1 MLFDVYFKSTHVFV
15 FLSSCFFPVLSSTHC
30 GVVFLFLGW
39 NRPWRRIQYK
49 YCLDRWPWSP
59 HGRYWVPWSIQVGA
73 SFSQSAKLENK
84 CPLKQHEMQE
94 KCKFLT
100 NAEWLTE
107 PLYQRSNKMFGLGDL
122 NFVTKTRNMSI
133 QKKLHQDLGVVIQVC
148 SPLARHVPLCMPKG
162 KKIYWVILE
171 NSAYYNIWCDLKW
184 TLAYWL
190 LWEAL
195 HYLFHFFEQAFPKL
209 HWAIEFFAQIFAHGN
224 SWHS

>member
-73 SFSQSAKLENK
+73 SFSQSATLENK

-100 NAEWLTE
+100 IARVVNRAVVSEVQKNVW
-107 PLYQRSNKMFGLGDL
+107 FGGPEFCYKD
-122 NFVTKTRNMSI
+122 KEYEYP
-133 QKKLHQDLGVVIQVC
+133 KKLHQDLSVVIQVC
-148 SPLARHVPLCMPKG
+148 SPLARHVPLFIPKKKKREKILLSNSG
-162 KKIYWVILE
+162 KL
-171 NSAYYNIWCDLKW
+171 C
-184 TLAYWL
+184 L
-190 LWEAL
+190 L
-195 HYLFHFFEQAFPKL
+195 
-209 HWAIEFFAQIFAHGN
+209 
-224 SWHS
+224 